1 MQLPETFLSGTLRC
15 LKGYT
20 NPSLMRVRRFAVLFA
35 SDQEFE
41 LLHTR
46 RMVNWPEE
54 VICTVAEY
62 YDTRSMEHPMRC
74 ILIG

>member
-1 MQLPETFLSGTLRC
+1 MQLPETFLSGILRC

-35 SDQEFE
+35 SDQEFK

-54 VICTVAEY
+54 VIRTVAEY
-62 YDTRSMEHPMRC
+62 YEEYGASNAMYSHR
-74 ILIG
+74 LV